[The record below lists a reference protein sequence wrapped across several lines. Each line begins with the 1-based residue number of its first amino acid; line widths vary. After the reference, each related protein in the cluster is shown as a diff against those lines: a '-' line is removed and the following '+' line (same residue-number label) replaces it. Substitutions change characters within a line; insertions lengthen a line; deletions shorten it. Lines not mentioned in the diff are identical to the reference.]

1 MPKKYAK
8 SLFLEFCQILL
19 LCPNAK
25 FELKGELET
34 VSVSGPR
41 KENLKRKAPPKI
53 LERIVLLEIWMLQ
66 ISRVLTLYSVGAP
79 P

>member
-34 VSVSGPR
+34 ESVSGPR
-41 KENLKRKAPPKI
+41 KENLKRKAPPENSGKNCSSWN
-53 LERIVLLEIWMLQ
+53 LDASDFEGVDF
-66 ISRVLTLYSVGAP
+66 V
-79 P
+79 